1 MKWTLTEIEKSYLKK
16 LNLIKSFIFL
26 FLILNS
32 LNLIACDLS
41 KIELF
46 LDENVRFQVSY
57 EQRFSDSPDSI
68 KGNIYRNNDNIKV
81 FSLVPREELIINRNQ
96 IYRHDL
102 EMDQLVIQTSDE
114 SMNQSPAFLLFNKPN
129 RICDFFSVT
138 NCSEEICQYS
148 DPLDNFYLKK
158 IEIDFV
164 NQKIKKIVYED
175 LFERISTI
183 NLFKYEQLDKK
194 VSFEPEVSDKTER
207 IFLN

>member
-1 MKWTLTEIEKSYLKK
+1 
-16 LNLIKSFIFL
+16 LIKPSIFL

-32 LNLIACDLS
+32 LNLISCDVS
-41 KIELF
+41 KIEKF
-46 LDENVRFQVSY
+46 LDENVRFKVSY
-57 EQRFSDSPDSI
+57 EQNFSDSSDSI
-68 KGNIYRNNDNIKV
+68 EGNIYRDHDNIKV
-81 FSLVPREELIINRNQ
+81 FSLSPREELLINGKQ
-96 IYRHDL
+96 IFRHDL
-102 EMDQLVIQTSDE
+102 EMDQLIIQTSDE

-129 RICDFFSVT
+129 AICDFFSVT
-138 NCSEEICQYS
+138 NCSKESCQYS

-194 VSFEPEVSDKTER
+194 VSFKPEVSDKTER